1 MQFLELIMRG
11 KKPLTDRMVKS
22 LRKLVE
28 GNELHELLLN
38 IGVDTMLRASDLLNL
53 RVKDL
58 VNESGSVKSEVKA
71 KMKKTGKT
79 TLSIP
84 LSKNSIYVIKKYL
97 LERNR
102 EDYVFRSSFS
112 HFTKKPLSIFQY
124 SRIVKKWVSDL
135 GVENLDDYSTHSVR
149 KCKSSVIYEKTKN
162 VDAVRR
168 LLGQS
173 SVTATS
179 SYLGIT
185 DSSALDLARNIN
197 V

>member
-1 MQFLELIMRG
+1 M
-11 KKPLTDRMVKS
+11 
-22 LRKLVE
+22 
-28 GNELHELLLN
+28 LLAL
-38 IGVDTMLRASDLLNL
+38 DLLNL
-53 RVKDL
+53 RINNL
-58 VNESGSVKSEVKA
+58 VNESVLVNSEVKV

-79 TLSIP
+79 TISIP
-84 LSKNSIYVIKKYL
+84 LSKNSIDVIKKYL
-97 LERNR
+97 LERDR
-102 EDYVFRSSFS
+102 DDFVFRSSFS
-112 HFTKKPLSIFQY
+112 HFTRKPLSIFQY
-124 SRIVKKWVSDL
+124 SRIVKKWCPDL

-179 SYLGIT
+179 AYLGIT
-185 DSSALDLARNIN
+185 DSSALDLARTIN

>member
-1 MQFLELIMRG
+1 MRG
-11 KKPLTDRMVKS
+11 KKPLSEKQVKS

-28 GNELHELLLN
+28 GNPLHALLLN
-38 IGVDTMLRASDLLNL
+38 LSVDLMLRGSDLLNL
-53 RVKDL
+53 KVADVL
-58 VNESGSVKSEVKA
+58 TESGKVKTEVKIRQ
-71 KMKKTGKT
+71 KKTGKT
-79 TLSIP
+79 TLLMP
-84 LSKNSIYVIKKYL
+84 LSKNSINVIKKHIVG
-97 LERNR
+97 R
-102 EDYVFRSSFS
+102 EMDDFVFRRSFS

-135 GVENLDDYSTHSVR
+135 GVEDVSVYSTHSMR
-149 KCKSSVIYEKTKN
+149 KTKSSVIYEKTKN

-179 SYLGIT
+179 AYLGVS
-185 DSSALDLARNIN
+185 DNSALELARSIS